1 VRDEVVT
8 EYVELCEQ
16 LAAAA
21 SIEEDAEERL
31 YGRLDQLWYVEMMD
45 DERAEA
51 EDRLVA
57 RARTWHDARRRE
69 DP

>member
-57 RARTWHDARRRE
+57 RARTWHDARRSE